1 MRQMK
6 EKILS
11 EMKLMIFQ
19 YHQIGD
25 LPDFILLSLFVQW
38 HHVQILSLQV
48 IPMERASRWSLPC
61 VLSHAYC
68 LGVIRRIE
76 WVESLKKHH
85 PSSGEE
91 GLLEWKKAIVECS
104 NMTFAIATSEVESSS
119 KVYAVYPKEH
129 ETAKRVVG
137 MLQDKIQTLEGAL
150 TGMKQQTW
158 DVFIFKKH
166 AE

>member
-104 NMTFAIATSEVESSS
+104 NMTFAIATSEVLS
-119 KVYAVYPKEH
+119 
-129 ETAKRVVG
+129 R
-137 MLQDKIQTLEGAL
+137 LLF
-150 TGMKQQTW
+150 
-158 DVFIFKKH
+158 FIVIFVSLNIH
-166 AE
+166 AEHIMCLYIHYLQLANKHCASYFLIFPS